1 MLNAIG
7 VLNAT
12 RFNKQMLI
20 ENPGCGHEN
29 VGWVAGLPGF
39 TSSDFFTCD
48 TCFWFFFSQ
57 HRSLSYKSTYF
68 IFHVPHLTFPNASL
82 FCRRNARHLLLPL
95 GQGFSTLTPLALWVG
110 WFFVV
115 GSCPVHFRVLDG
127 MCDLCPPDASSTP
140 PLAAAARVR
149 PAVEPLLK
157 TKGQSWKE
165 SVEWD
170 YNIDAC
176 EWGKKRSLCP
186 IIRCTYCSTR
196 FYREPELG
204 ESFGNL
210 DPWILW
216 ADWGMNGLCH
226 HLWLCFLSLSE
237 ERICWNLF
245 TALQLNLLLPPH
257 LSSPFYFTLTAA
269 VT

>member
-82 FCRRNARHLLLPL
+82 LCRRNARRLLLPL
-95 GQGFSTLTPLALWVG
+95 GQGFSTLTLWIFRVDNSLLWKG
-110 WFFVV
+110 
-115 GSCPVHFRVLDG
+115 CPVYYRIFRNIPGIFPFLHILTLVNV
-127 MCDLCPPDASSTP
+127 SW
-140 PLAAAARVR
+140 
-149 PAVEPLLK
+149 EPL
-157 TKGQSWKE
+157 GYWK
-165 SVEWD
+165 SQNYCCHALRKLVFQF
-170 YNIDAC
+170 AC
-176 EWGKKRSLCP
+176 GRDRS
-186 IIRCTYCSTR
+186 
-196 FYREPELG
+196 
-204 ESFGNL
+204 
-210 DPWILW
+210 
-216 ADWGMNGLCH
+216 A
-226 HLWLCFLSLSE
+226 
-237 ERICWNLF
+237 
-245 TALQLNLLLPPH
+245 
-257 LSSPFYFTLTAA
+257 
-269 VT
+269 